1 MPTVRPSAAD
11 RAAPTALL
19 LVPALVVPMSLGV
32 LVGEADAAAGESVH
46 AIATYASAAGVPTD
60 FSFAQRGF
68 AVAYRFAAIP
78 ASTR

>member
-32 LVGEADAAAGESVH
+32 LVGEADAGESVH